1 MAIAWKDVIS
11 KPDYQNLAPEAK
23 AAAQEQYFNSVV
35 APQAGDSADA
45 ARQAFFS
52 AYPLPSSGQ
61 APQPVQ
67 QDASQ
72 GQIPQVPSTA
82 LNPVQSGEI
91 RQSYDAANASPG
103 IVEQTGQGIAEAGR
117 ATLQAGSNLLNIVP
131 EVGDAV
137 KSAAAW
143 AGNKMG
149 IGDGTYQPGA
159 RLQLPS
165 ELQPKTTAGRIAAE
179 AIPYLVNP
187 VAGAERAAA
196 VGATRAGRIGNQVVG
211 SVAEN
216 ATGALAQSSATPDDG
231 SNLATNLATGAAAS
245 GVVRGAIGGARS
257 GLALFDRITGRS
269 ASRAAD
275 EAASG
280 TASVDRNMTPQQAV
294 DANSPAPVA
303 AAASDAVPA
312 SARDEELLNIAR
324 TARTSADAGPN
335 SAATQELAR
344 QVQPDNQVIESA
356 QRLGVDDALT
366 PGMYS
371 QNPAYR
377 AYENALAAT
386 PGRPA
391 FQAQRE
397 AIGRLGNQADRFIN
411 DFGGDVDKNFV
422 NQQIKQRYDTIR
434 TGFKDQE
441 NQIYRQIEQALPK
454 TTQVD
459 ADASI
464 RYINQYATEI
474 GGIDNLDG
482 PLKKILNQLDPMA
495 PAKGSPLDTP
505 PTAATYGLLDKIRR
519 DIGAAGA
526 NRGPFKD
533 ADQHFRDGLYASLV
547 ADQGRVAE
555 QHGLGD
561 MWNAA
566 REIGRQR
573 FAVQDA
579 AQNALGKNLDGDVM
593 TKLQKSVV
601 DMAQGKGSDFRKILS
616 NIPDDL
622 HQMAAVTAL
631 NKAFTS
637 FAKSPGQQLGVP
649 GFVKWYNGMAR
660 NKSNMQALSRS
671 IGYEGAK
678 RLNDIYQVAKGMQRL
693 GSEKV
698 YSSSQIDRMLREFD
712 ADGGVVS
719 KLWGLG
725 TKIARAEGLTSALSM
740 PGVGTAS
747 TIAAALATPKTSRS
761 VAADA
766 VISSPAFKRFARA
779 LGKPSRARQA
789 AEEALIRSPEFNRW
803 YSTIGDEEKA
813 EIARRGVAG
822 FFAGAG
828 QEAQQ

>member
-11 KPDYQNLAPEAK
+11 KPEYQSLSPEAK

-35 APQAGDSADA
+35 APQAGSNADA

-52 AYPLPSSGQ
+52 AYPPEGAQQQAQYSSQESQIPKVPSATLSQ
-61 APQPVQ
+61 AQSEDIRQNYDANNPQP
-67 QDASQ
+67 
-72 GQIPQVPSTA
+72 GLI
-82 LNPVQSGEI
+82 
-91 RQSYDAANASPG
+91 
-103 IVEQTGQGIAEAGR
+103 EQTGQGISEAGK
-117 ATLQAGSNLLNIVP
+117 ATLQAGANLLNIVP
-131 EVGDAV
+131 EVGDAI

-149 IGDGTYQPGA
+149 IGDGKYQPGA
-159 RLQLPS
+159 RLTLPES
-165 ELQPKTTAGRIAAE
+165 LQPKTTAGRIAAE
-179 AIPYLVNP
+179 AIPYLINP
-187 VAGAERAAA
+187 VAGAERAAMA
-196 VGATRAGRIGNQVVG
+196 GASRAERIGSQVVG

-216 ATGALAQSSATPDDG
+216 ATGALAQTSSKPDDG
-231 SNLATNLATGAAAS
+231 SNLAANLATGAAAS

-275 EAASG
+275 GLTDAAAVQRG
-280 TASVDRNMTPQQAV
+280 ATPQQAA

-303 AAASDAVPA
+303 ATDQAVPS
-312 SARDEELLNIAR
+312 SARDKELLSIAR
-324 TARTSADAGPN
+324 TARSSADAGPN

-344 QVQPDNQVIESA
+344 QVQPDNQVLQAA

-397 AIGRLGNQADRFIN
+397 AISRLANQADRFIS

-434 TGFKDQE
+434 TGFKEQE
-441 NQIYRQIEQALPK
+441 NQIYRQIDEQLPK
-454 TTQVD
+454 NTQID
-459 ADASI
+459 ADNTI
-464 RYINQYATEI
+464 RYLDSIADEI
-474 GGIDNLDG
+474 GGFDNLDA
-482 PLKKILNQLDPMA
+482 PLRKILKQLD
-495 PAKGSPLDTP
+495 SPESTP
-505 PTAATYGLLDKIRR
+505 TYGLLDKIRR
-519 DIGAAGA
+519 DVGNAGA
-526 NRGPFKD
+526 NRGPYKD
-533 ADQHFRDGLYASLV
+533 ADQRLRDGLYASLV
-547 ADQGRVAE
+547 ADQGRIAE

-593 TKLQKSVV
+593 TRLQKSVV

-616 NIPDDL
+616 NIPDDM
-622 HQMAAVTAL
+622 HQMAAVSAL

-649 GFVKWYNGMAR
+649 GFVKWYNGMSR

-712 ADGGVVS
+712 AEGGVVS

>member
-11 KPDYQNLAPEAK
+11 KPEYQNLAPEAK

-35 APQAGDSADA
+35 APQAGESAEA

-52 AYPLPSSGQ
+52 AYPLTSSAQ
-61 APQPVQ
+61 ATQPQPVQ

-72 GQIPQVPSTA
+72 GQIPQVPSTS

-91 RQSYDAANASPG
+91 RQNYVAANASPG

-196 VGATRAGRIGNQVVG
+196 VGATRAERIGNQVVG

-216 ATGALAQSSATPDDG
+216 ATGALAQSSSTPDDG

-257 GLALFDRITGRS
+257 GLALFDRMTGRS

-275 EAASG
+275 EAAAG
-280 TASVDRNMTPQQAV
+280 TANVDRNMTPQQAA

-303 AAASDAVPA
+303 AGADDAVPS

-344 QVQPDNQVIESA
+344 QVQPDNQVIEAA

-434 TGFKDQE
+434 TGFKEQE
-441 NQIYRQIEQALPK
+441 NQIYRQIDEQLPK
-454 TTQVD
+454 NTQID
-459 ADASI
+459 ADNTI
-464 RYINQYATEI
+464 RYLDSIADDI
-474 GGIDNLDG
+474 GGFDNLDA
-482 PLKKILNQLDPMA
+482 PLRKILKQLD
-495 PAKGSPLDTP
+495 SPEGTP
-505 PTAATYGLLDKIRR
+505 TYGLLDKIRR
-519 DIGAAGA
+519 DVGNAGA
-526 NRGPFKD
+526 NRGPYKD
-533 ADQHFRDGLYASLV
+533 ADQRVRDGLYASLV
-547 ADQGRVAE
+547 ADQGRIAQ
-555 QHGLGD
+555 QHGLGE
-561 MWNAA
+561 MWDAA

-593 TKLQKSVV
+593 TRLQKSVV

-725 TKIARAEGLTSALSM
+725 TKIVRAEGLTSALSM